1 MDRKLTVEDILE
13 SNNNNN
19 NNNNNHNNNNNKKYN
34 DRIEK
39 NQQHYGQR
47 KRIKP

>member
-1 MDRKLTVEDILE
+1 MKLELTLEDFLE
-13 SNNNNN
+13 SDNNNNN
-19 NNNNNHNNNNNKKYN
+19 NNDNNKKYN

-39 NQQHYGQR
+39 NQKHYGPR

>member
-1 MDRKLTVEDILE
+1 MDRKLTVEYLLE
-13 SNNNNN
+13 GDNN
-19 NNNNNHNNNNNKKYN
+19 NNNNNHNNNKKYN

>member
-1 MDRKLTVEDILE
+1 MDRKLTVEYLLE
-13 SNNNNN
+13 GDNNK
-19 NNNNNHNNNNNKKYN
+19 NNNNHNNNKKYN

>member
-13 SNNNNN
+13 SNNNHNN
-19 NNNNNHNNNNNKKYN
+19 HNNHNNNNNKKYN

>member
-1 MDRKLTVEDILE
+1 MKLKLTLEDFLE
-13 SNNNNN
+13 SDNNNNN
-19 NNNNNHNNNNNKKYN
+19 NNDNNKKYN

-39 NQQHYGQR
+39 NQKHYGPR